1 MKTNRYKFILL
12 AFLALPMFFT
22 SCFSDLDTIPL
33 DEDEITA
40 GTAFNDPTAYQ
51 SYIAKIYAG
60 LAVTGNKGPSDLP
73 DIIGIDEGSQAS
85 YLRMLWNLQ
94 ELPTDEAICTWNDQ
108 TIKDFHK
115 FNWTSSDVF
124 IKGFYYRLYYQITLA
139 SEFLRE
145 TTEAKLNEKG
155 VSADWKE
162 KIKQYRAEA
171 RFLRALSYYHVLDH
185 FSQGPFVSEES
196 GIGAIPPAKATS
208 EQIFTF
214 IESELKAI
222 DADLMTPFVG
232 FDTNNYGRATKAA
245 AWTLLAKLYL
255 NAEVYVGTAKYT
267 ECIAECNKVIAAGYQ
282 LEPVYSNLFKADNH
296 KSKEIIFP
304 IVFHS
309 EYTQTWGG
317 MMFLMC
323 AAVNGDIRPLIAAP
337 GGWGGNHAT
346 RNVYDRFAGVES
358 MDDRCKVLYTGFKA
372 LDIADPDDFTQGV
385 QVIKYSNYNSDG
397 TDSGGSFPNTDF
409 PLFRLGDVY
418 LMYAEAVVRGGAGGS
433 MANALTYV
441 NNLRDRSY
449 VVDAVGRVS
458 SLTLD
463 FILDE
468 RGRELVWEAQRR
480 TDLIR
485 FDKLTSATYLWPWKG
500 GVKDGTGVN
509 ERYNIFPIP
518 AADKNANPNLDQ
530 NFDY

>member
-1 MKTNRYKFILL
+1 MKTKKYILL
-12 AFLALPMFFT
+12 MLAFVALPFAFT
-22 SCFSDLDTIPL
+22 SCFSDLDTMPV

-40 GTAFNDPTAYQ
+40 GTVFEDPAAYEN
-51 SYIAKIYAG
+51 YIAKIYAG
-60 LAVTGNKGPSDLP
+60 LAVTGNKGPSDMP
-73 DIIGIDEGSQAS
+73 DVIGIDEGSQAS

-94 ELPTDEAICTWNDQ
+94 ELPTEEAICTWNDQ

-145 TTEAKLNEKG
+145 TTETKLNDRG
-155 VSADWKE
+155 VSAEWKA
-162 KIKQYRAEA
+162 KVKQYRAEA
-171 RFLRALSYYHVLDH
+171 RFLRALSYFHVLDH
-185 FSQGPFVSEES
+185 FSQGPFVTEES
-196 GIGAIPPAKATS
+196 AIGSIPPQKGS
-208 EQIFTF
+208 SQQIFDY
-214 IESELKAI
+214 IETELKACE
-222 DADLMTPFVG
+222 ADMLAPFVG
-232 FDTNNYGRATKAA
+232 FDSNNYGRATKAA

-255 NAEVYVGTAKYT
+255 NAEVYVGTPKYT
-267 ECIAECNKVIAAGYQ
+267 ECITECIKVIGAGYK
-282 LEPVYSNLFKADNH
+282 LEPVYSNLFKADNF
-296 KSKEIIFP
+296 KSKEMIFP
-304 IVFHS
+304 IVFDK

-346 RNVYDRFAGVES
+346 KNVLDRFAGVES
-358 MDDRCKVLYTGFKA
+358 MDDRCGVLYTGFKA
-372 LDIADPDDFTQGV
+372 TQMDDPDDFLQGV
-385 QVIKYSNYNSDG
+385 QVVKFSNYNSDG

-418 LMYAEAVVRGGAGGS
+418 LMYAEAVVRGGSGGS

-441 NNLRDRSY
+441 NELRDRSY

-458 SLTLD
+458 ALTLD
-463 FILDE
+463 FLLEE
-468 RGRELVWEAQRR
+468 RGRELIWEAQRR

-485 FDKLTSATYLWPWKG
+485 FDKLTSSTYLWPWKG
-500 GVKDGTGVN
+500 GVKAGTGVH